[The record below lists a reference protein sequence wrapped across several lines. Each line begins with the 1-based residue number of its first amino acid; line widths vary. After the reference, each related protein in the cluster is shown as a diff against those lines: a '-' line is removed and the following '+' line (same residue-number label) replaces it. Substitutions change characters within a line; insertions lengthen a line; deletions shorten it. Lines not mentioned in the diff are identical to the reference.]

1 MFGSPCHG
9 EQNPSTVNGYKMGS
23 IQTHRCNKLKRTH
36 PHVVGALEKHLIERL
51 WLLAADT
58 DQAASTVGAVLQ
70 PEPVPLAPEH
80 GRARSSGTLTHAEL
94 HAVAGEEGKAAAA
107 MATAV
112 ARGGGVREGRRSR
125 STKENG

>member
-1 MFGSPCHG
+1 
-9 EQNPSTVNGYKMGS
+9 MGS

-51 WLLAADT
+51 RLLAADT

-80 GRARSSGTLTHAEL
+80 GRARSSGTLTHAGL
-94 HAVAGEEGKAAAA
+94 HAGAGEEGKAAVA

-112 ARGGGVREGRRSR
+112 ARGGAVREGRRGR

>member
-1 MFGSPCHG
+1 M
-9 EQNPSTVNGYKMGS
+9 
-23 IQTHRCNKLKRTH
+23 KRTH

-80 GRARSSGTLTHAEL
+80 GRARSSGTLTHAGL
-94 HAVAGEEGKAAAA
+94 HAGAGEEDGLKKNVDLDFNLLNLFFE
-107 MATAV
+107 ML
-112 ARGGGVREGRRSR
+112 
-125 STKENG
+125 K

>member
-1 MFGSPCHG
+1 
-9 EQNPSTVNGYKMGS
+9 MGS

-58 DQAASTVGAVLQ
+58 YQAASTVGAVLQ

-80 GRARSSGTLTHAEL
+80 GRARSSGTLTHAGL
-94 HAVAGEEGKAAAA
+94 HADAGEEGKAA

-112 ARGGGVREGRRSR
+112 ARGGAVREGRRGR

>member
-1 MFGSPCHG
+1 
-9 EQNPSTVNGYKMGS
+9 MGS

-51 WLLAADT
+51 RLLAADT

-70 PEPVPLAPEH
+70 PVPQAPEH
-80 GRARSSGTLTHAEL
+80 GRARSSGTLTHAGL
-94 HAVAGEEGKAAAA
+94 HAGAEEEGKAAAA

-112 ARGGGVREGRRSR
+112 ARGGAVREGRRSR

>member
-1 MFGSPCHG
+1 
-9 EQNPSTVNGYKMGS
+9 MGS

-70 PEPVPLAPEH
+70 PEPVPEH
-80 GRARSSGTLTHAEL
+80 GRARSSGTLTHAGL
-94 HAVAGEEGKAAAA
+94 HAGAGEEGKAAAA
-107 MATAV
+107 RATAV
-112 ARGGGVREGRRSR
+112 ARGGAVREGRRGR

>member
-1 MFGSPCHG
+1 MLLPCIQHT
-9 EQNPSTVNGYKMGS
+9 QISLVLTLRPNPSTCVWIS
-23 IQTHRCNKLKRTH
+23 

-70 PEPVPLAPEH
+70 SEPVPLAPEH
-80 GRARSSGTLTHAEL
+80 GRARSSGTLTHAGL
-94 HAVAGEEGKAAAA
+94 HAGAGEEGKAAAA
-107 MATAV
+107 MAIAM
-112 ARGGGVREGRRSR
+112 ARGGAVREGRHGR